1 MLEDK
6 IKARLDEIAATLI
19 PFVDAKDIGLSLFSG
34 KLGLSLFLAYY
45 ARFKKSEADMDS
57 AVQIVE
63 HVFDPNE
70 LDSMFEDAARIIGIH
85 QQGSTSLIQ
94 RKLKLGYNRAGR
106 IIDQLKAIGI
116 VGPFDGSKAREVLI
130 PDDYALELFLNALRL
145 EDGGEVA
152 GTGVKVAVSENVVE
166 REGNNGWSKIRSWFG
181 Y

>member
-1 MLEDK
+1 M
-6 IKARLDEIAATLI
+6 IRLKCL
-19 PFVDAKDIGLSLFSG
+19 LL
-34 KLGLSLFLAYY
+34 LGLCFPLLTLARQAAPIDTTAKKTSFKIAPFIIPAIFLGYGAMGGGHN
-45 ARFKKSEADMDS
+45 F
-57 AVQIVE
+57 V